1 MLKTLLSI
9 LKFIVNHPFNSEHK
23 LRSIIAFFKWQIATR
38 LMGAKFLVDW
48 VDDTKFIAM
57 KGEIALTGNLYC
69 GFMEYKDMSFLLHF
83 SKKTDTFFDIGA
95 NVGSYTI
102 LASGVRGCHSI
113 CFEPLPSTFDRLLD
127 QIKINRIDSLV
138 DAKNNGVGDKN
149 VKLEFTNNLNCTN
162 KVNTDPSN
170 KDTTEVD
177 VITLDSNF
185 EPKTPTIVKIDVEG
199 YEKFVFDGGSNFFS
213 NPNVIA
219 LIVELN
225 GSGNLFGIKDSD
237 IDEKISS
244 FGFLPISY
252 DPFTRKVNTLDTYNV
267 GGNTIY
273 VKNIDDAVKRC
284 LESESFCVHTA
295 NDLII

>member
-1 MLKTLLSI
+1 MMQTLLSI
-9 LKFIVNHPFNSEHK
+9 LKFILNHPFNSEHK
-23 LRSIIAFFKWQIATR
+23 VRSIIAFFKYQIAIR
-38 LMGAKFLVDW
+38 LMGTKFLIDW
-48 VDDTKFIAM
+48 VDDAKFITT
-57 KGEIALTGNLYC
+57 KGEISLNGNLYV
-69 GFMEYKDMSFLLHF
+69 GFMECEDMSFLLHF

-95 NVGSYTI
+95 NVGAYTI

-138 DAKNNGVGDKN
+138 DARNNGVGDKSG
-149 VKLEFTNNLNCTN
+149 KLAFTNNLNCMN

-199 YEKFVFDGGSNFFS
+199 YENFVIDGGSNFFS

-225 GSGNLFGIKDSD
+225 GIGNLFGIKDSD
-237 IDEKISS
+237 IDERISS

-252 DPFTRKVNTLDTYNV
+252 DPFTRKVNTLDAFNV
-267 GGNTIY
+267 DRNTIY
-273 VKNIDDAVKRC
+273 VKNIDDAIKRC
-284 LESESFCVHTA
+284 LESESFCIHTA

>member
-1 MLKTLLSI
+1 MMQALLSI
-9 LKFIVNHPFNSEHK
+9 LKVIVNHPFNSEHK
-23 LRSIIAFFKWQIATR
+23 LRSIIGFFKYQIATR
-38 LMGAKFLVDW
+38 LMGTKFLVDW
-48 VDDTKFIAM
+48 VDDAKFITM
-57 KGEIALTGNLYC
+57 KGENDLNGNLYC
-69 GFMEYKDMSFLLHF
+69 GLMEYEDMRFLLHF

-138 DAKNNGVGDKN
+138 DARNNGVGDKSG
-149 VKLEFTNNLNCTN
+149 KLEFTNNLNCLN

-199 YEKFVFDGGSNFFS
+199 YEKFVFDGGNNFFS

-219 LIVELN
+219 LIVEL
-225 GSGNLFGIKDSD
+225 SGNAFFGIKHLD
-237 IDEKISS
+237 IEEKISS

-252 DPFTRKVNTLDTYNV
+252 DPFTQKVNTLDAYNV
-267 GGNTIY
+267 GGNSIY